1 MTKEERIKLVIDFTD
16 FINNH
21 MSLFESMYKLFENG
35 ESELILEGNKVDLK
49 AVNFNKVEKP
59 KDTFFTTVLLMYI
72 SMKQLQNMEDEYVV
86 ISEDEM
92 LEVAN
97 YIEFA
102 RVLPEFK
109 KFVKENNVSN

>member
-1 MTKEERIKLVIDFTD
+1 MDFPSVKSLKLHAQKWNISQRRVQILCSEGRISGVFKLGEAWAIPDETK
-16 FINNH
+16 
-21 MSLFESMYKLFENG
+21 
-35 ESELILEGNKVDLK
+35 
-49 AVNFNKVEKP
+49 KP
-59 KDTFFTTVLLMYI
+59 KDTFFATILLMYI
-72 SMKQLQNMEDEYVV
+72 SMKQLQNTEDEYVV

-109 KFVKENNVSN
+109 KFVKEINNE

>member
-1 MTKEERIKLVIDFTD
+1 MSKDERIKLVIDFTC
-16 FINNH
+16 FLNNH
-21 MSLFESMYKLFENG
+21 MSLFESMYNLFKNG
-35 ESELILEGNKVDLK
+35 ESELVLKDSKINLK
-49 AVNFNKVEKP
+49 AVDFNEEKS
-59 KDTFFTTVLLMYI
+59 KDTFFTTVLFMYI

-109 KFVKENNVSN
+109 KFVKEINNG

>member
-1 MTKEERIKLVIDFTD
+1 MSKEERTKFVIDFTC
-16 FINNH
+16 FLNNH
-21 MSLFESMYKLFENG
+21 IALFESVYKLLENG
-35 ESELILEGNKVDLK
+35 ESELILKGNKIELET
-49 AVNFNKVEKP
+49 VNFNETKKP
-59 KDTFFTTVLLMYI
+59 KDTFFATILLMYI
-72 SMKQLQNMEDEYVV
+72 SMKQLQNTEDEYVV

-109 KFVKENNVSN
+109 KFVKEINNE

>member
-1 MTKEERIKLVIDFTD
+1 MSEGERIKLIIDFTC
-16 FINNH
+16 FLNNH
-21 MSLFESMYKLFENG
+21 MSLFESMYKLFKNG
-35 ESELILEGNKVDLK
+35 ESELILKDNKINMK
-49 AVNFNKVEKP
+49 AVNFNETEKS
-59 KDTFFTTVLLMYI
+59 KDTFFTTILFMYI
-72 SMKQLQNMEDEYVV
+72 SMKQLQNTEDEYVV

-109 KFVKENNVSN
+109 KFVKENK